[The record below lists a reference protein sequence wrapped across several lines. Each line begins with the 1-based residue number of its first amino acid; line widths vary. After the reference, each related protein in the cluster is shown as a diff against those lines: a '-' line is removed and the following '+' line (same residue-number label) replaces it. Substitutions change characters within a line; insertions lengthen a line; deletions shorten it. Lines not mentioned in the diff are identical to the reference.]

1 MTIAAG
7 GSNKVFQ
14 HVENVFV
21 QDNQVR
27 TDQKKP
33 PFLVIKKEVCFDQ
46 YELDYHGR
54 IKFLQVEMPYRSQ
67 RQKNKVTTAAESSE
81 N

>member
-33 PFLVIKKEVCFDQ
+33 PFLLTKKEGLF
-46 YELDYHGR
+46 
-54 IKFLQVEMPYRSQ
+54 
-67 RQKNKVTTAAESSE
+67 
-81 N
+81 